1 MKRTHKTDGASS
13 ESGFTLLE
21 LMIVLII
28 IATLAAFAVPAYNR
42 QIKLAKEA
50 VLREDLR
57 VMRNAI
63 DQFTVDKQK
72 APQGLEDL
80 VTAGYLKS
88 VPVDP
93 FTKRSDSWVVQQSS
107 DYSSVDQTD
116 VGSIDVHSGAQDI
129 SSDNV
134 PYTQW

>member
-1 MKRTHKTDGASS
+1 MVEHTHKPDR

-63 DQFTVDKQK
+63 DQYTVDKQK
-72 APQGLEDL
+72 APQSLEDL
-80 VTAGYLKS
+80 VTSGYLKS

-93 FTKRSDSWVVQQSS
+93 FTKRSDTWMVQQSA

-116 VGSIDVHSGAQDI
+116 TGTIDVHSGAQDI
-129 SSDNV
+129 SSDNM